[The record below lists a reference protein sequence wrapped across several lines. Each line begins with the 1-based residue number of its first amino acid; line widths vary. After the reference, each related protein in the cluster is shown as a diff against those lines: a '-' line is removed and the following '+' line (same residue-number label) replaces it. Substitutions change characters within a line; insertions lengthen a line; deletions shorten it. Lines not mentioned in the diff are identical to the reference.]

1 MGSITQVVGITSHL
15 GHFNGLLHMLE
26 ESGRVIANDDDAD
39 AADAAT
45 TQALPGDR
53 DVTALEPKKK
63 CKPWVVIDFG
73 ASADIVRK
81 PAPEPTK
88 KCKPSTLQDDPTL
101 FAHFLQKCLNVPESA
116 LSTAAYAAEYGV
128 MRSEWVKQITKR
140 STNSGLGDFLLDQLV
155 RIKSSPQLTKNVVSF
170 KILERF
176 SESNEVDQYKP
187 EWARHGKPE

>member
-1 MGSITQVVGITSHL
+1 M
-15 GHFNGLLHMLE
+15 LLCGVQ
-26 ESGRVIANDDDAD
+26 SG
-39 AADAAT
+39 
-45 TQALPGDR
+45 LPG
-53 DVTALEPKKK
+53 ALSSIGLAERQ
-63 CKPWVVIDFG
+63 G
-73 ASADIVRK
+73 
-81 PAPEPTK
+81 PAPEPKK

-176 SESNEVDQYKP
+176 SESKELDHQSVANLSELSKLMRELGPVHYVGR
-187 EWARHGKPE
+187 ELRLVGS